1 MKKEHFDLLAESLQ
15 QALDYKRGNRKA
27 ARSVVRVIDIP
38 EYNPEEIAAVRLK
51 LNLTQ
56 RGLAQVVGV
65 SPRTVEA
72 WEAGANKPNGSARH
86 LLYLLGKD
94 ENTLKILLKA
104 Q

>member
-1 MKKEHFDLLAESLQ
+1 MDVFQRGSLFILQ
-15 QALDYKRGNRKA
+15 DA
-27 ARSVVRVIDIP
+27 
-38 EYNPEEIAAVRLK
+38 
-51 LNLTQ
+51 
-56 RGLAQVVGV
+56 GLAQVVGV

-94 ENTLKILLKA
+94 ENTLKTLLKA

>member
-1 MKKEHFDLLAESLQ
+1 MKKEDFDRLTESLQ

-27 ARSVVRVIDIP
+27 ARSVVRVIDVP
-38 EYNPEEIAAVRLK
+38 NYTPAEVAAVRRK

-56 RGLAQVVGV
+56 KGLANVVGV

-72 WEAGANKPNGSARH
+72 WESGVNTPNGSARH
-86 LLYLLGKD
+86 LLYLLEKD
-94 ENTLKILLKA
+94 ESVLSLLKA